1 MKLSYLLPVVF
12 VMVSLLLFF
21 FGVNDAYAEPFIQ
34 TKLTASDAAANDHF
48 GHSVSVHDDLVAV
61 GARYNDDGGSNS
73 GSAYVYEKVNG
84 VWTETKLTASDAAAN
99 DHFGH
104 SVSVHD
110 DLVAV
115 GARYNDDNG
124 SASGSAYV
132 YEKVNGVWTETKLTA
147 SDAAAGDYFGYSV
160 SVHDDLVAVGAH
172 FNDDNGSDSGSAY
185 VYEKVNGVWTET
197 KLTASDAAKNDHF
210 GFSVSVHD
218 DLVAVGARYN
228 DDGGSNSGSAYV
240 YEKVNG
246 VWTETKLTASDAAA
260 GDWFSNSV
268 SVHDDLVAVGA
279 RYNDDNGSNS
289 GSAYVYEK
297 VNGVWTET
305 KLTASDAAANDYF
318 GNSVS
323 VHDDLVAVG
332 AHYNDDNG
340 SNSGSAYVYEKVNGV
355 WTETKLTASDA
366 AADDYFGHSVSVHDD
381 LVAVGAFYNDDGGS
395 NSGSAYVYETISNY
409 FVKHDLF
416 YNAKRLTHN
425 STTDKI
431 LFVIIKQKN
440 LPFSLSCKHFT
451 QSSEQWN
458 NQTDT
463 TLYDATFL
471 TKHTSYIRCYDESE
485 KILFTQTVYK
495 PFGITSGFDLINES
509 FGNDGLFGVPF
520 PFLIILIVASIW
532 TGRNAQVGVIVTGAT
547 IGIMGIL
554 GLFALSAEVWAMIVL
569 LIAVGMFLGKKIF

>member
-34 TKLTASDAAANDHF
+34 TKLTASDAAANDRF
-48 GHSVSVHDDLVAV
+48 GNSVSVHDDLVAV
-61 GARYNDDGGSNS
+61 SAIYNDDNGSNS

-84 VWTETKLTASDAAAN
+84 VWTETKLTASDA
-99 DHFGH
+99 
-104 SVSVHD
+104 S
-110 DLVAV
+110 
-115 GARYNDDNG
+115 
-124 SASGSAYV
+124 
-132 YEKVNGVWTETKLTA
+132 
-147 SDAAAGDYFGYSV
+147 AGDQ
-160 SVHDDLVAVGAH
+160 
-172 FNDDNGSDSGSAY
+172 
-185 VYEKVNGVWTET
+185 
-197 KLTASDAAKNDHF
+197 F
-210 GFSVSVHD
+210 GF
-218 DLVAVGARYN
+218 
-228 DDGGSNSGSAYV
+228 
-240 YEKVNG
+240 
-246 VWTETKLTASDAAA
+246 
-260 GDWFSNSV
+260 SV

-305 KLTASDAAANDYF
+305 KLTASDASAGDQF
-318 GNSVS
+318 GFSVS
-323 VHDDLVAVG
+323 VYDDLVAVG
-332 AHYNDDNG
+332 ARYNDDNG

-366 AADDYFGHSVSVHDD
+366 AANDWFGHSVSVYDD
-381 LVAVGAFYNDDGGS
+381 LVAVGAIYNDDGGS
-395 NSGSAYVYETISNY
+395 NSGSAYVYEKVNGVWTETKLTASDASAGDQFGFSVSVYDDLVAVSAVLNDDGGYNSGSAYVYEKVNGVWTETKLTASDASAGDQFGFSVSVYDDLVAVGTRYNDDNGSNSGSAYVYEKVNGVWTETKLTASDAAANDWFGYSVSVYDNLVAVGAVLNDDNGSASGSAYVYETISNY

-431 LFVIIKQKN
+431 SFVTIKQQN